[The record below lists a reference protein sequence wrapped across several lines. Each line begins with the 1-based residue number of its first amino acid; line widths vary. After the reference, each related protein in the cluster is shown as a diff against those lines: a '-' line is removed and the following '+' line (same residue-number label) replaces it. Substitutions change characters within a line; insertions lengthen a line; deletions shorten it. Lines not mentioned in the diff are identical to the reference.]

1 MARQP
6 VYDKRLSVY
15 GYELL
20 YRGPQAREER
30 LDDVESARAMLNAL
44 IGFGIRDLAG
54 DRPAFVN
61 LSQEIIVSGQVHL
74 LPKESVILEVL
85 ESVKPIPQ
93 VLEVLRSLKSAGYR
107 IALDDFAAGQ
117 GRDALLSLADIV
129 KIDVLAH
136 PTSSALAR
144 QVRLCQSPTRLLL
157 AEKVEDYKSLRLCRG
172 LGFDLFQ
179 GYFLCAPDILRAR
192 ELRHNRAT
200 LLALLQKLQD
210 PAVSYTDL
218 EKIVNRDVTLAHRLL
233 RFIRSAH
240 LGLESPIASIRQ
252 ALLFLGVRRV
262 AALGCLMAMA
272 ESTDKPP
279 HLLRLAVERA
289 KMCELLAAAAHEIQ
303 QERFFTT
310 GLFSV
315 LDAVMDAPMEKVLEG
330 LPLQEDI
337 KLALTGADQTSPLS
351 LALKCVKAF
360 ESGDFEQARFGS
372 LSEQEIASAYRAAL
386 AWAAESDI
394 QAA

>member
-6 VYDKRLSVY
+6 VYDRRLSVY

-20 YRGPQAREER
+20 YRGPQAREQH
-30 LDDVESARAMLNAL
+30 LDDVESARAILNAL
-44 IGFGIRDLAG
+44 IEFGIRDLAG

-61 LSQEIIVSGQVHL
+61 LSEEIIVSGQVHL

-85 ESVKPIPQ
+85 ESVEPTPK
-93 VLEVLRSLKSAGYR
+93 VLEVLQALRSAGYR
-107 IALDDFAAGQ
+107 IALDDFAAGEW
-117 GRDALLSLADIV
+117 RDALLPMADIV

-136 PTSSALAR
+136 TTSSSLAR
-144 QVRLCQSPTRLLL
+144 QVRLCKAPTRLLL

-179 GYFLCAPDILRAR
+179 GYFLCAPDILYAR

-218 EKIVNRDVTLAHRLL
+218 ERIVNRDVTLAHRLL
-233 RFIRSAH
+233 RFIRSAN

-272 ESTDKPP
+272 ESTDKPQ

-303 QERFFTT
+303 QEKFFTT

-337 KLALTGADQTSPLS
+337 KMALTGADRSS
-351 LALKCVKAF
+351 SVALALACVRSF
-360 ESGDFEQARFGS
+360 ECGSFEGARFGE
-372 LSEQEIASAYRAAL
+372 LSVQEIAASYRSAI

-394 QAA
+394 HAA